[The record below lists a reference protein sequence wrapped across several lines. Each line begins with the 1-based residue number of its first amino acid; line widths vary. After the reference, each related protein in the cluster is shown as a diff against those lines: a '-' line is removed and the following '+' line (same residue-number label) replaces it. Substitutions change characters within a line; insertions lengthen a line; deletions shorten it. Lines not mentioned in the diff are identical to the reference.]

1 MKRDRISFAIFL
13 SHLLHVAMAH
23 IFRGS
28 LSTRRTM
35 SNASNMMDGEGVAEN
50 TGRGYK
56 LIIFF
61 AWFLSFF
68 SEKLAAKR
76 CFRALFYCICG
87 FW

>member
-1 MKRDRISFAIFL
+1 
-13 SHLLHVAMAH
+13 
-23 IFRGS
+23 
-28 LSTRRTM
+28 M

-56 LIIFF
+56 LIN
-61 AWFLSFF
+61 FLHYFYHFF

-87 FW
+87 F